1 MNRNLDGIYF
11 RVKRN
16 GKYENV
22 CFSDLEPDE
31 IEEICADRS
40 TEWWKHVALHLKQ
53 QLNII
58 GETFDIVSNDA

>member
-22 CFSDLEPDE
+22 CFSDLEPTE
-31 IEEICADRS
+31 IEEIGEGRS
-40 TEWWKHVALHLKQ
+40 AEWWKKVALHLKQ
-53 QLNII
+53 RLIII
-58 GETFDIVSNDA
+58 GKTFDIMGGD